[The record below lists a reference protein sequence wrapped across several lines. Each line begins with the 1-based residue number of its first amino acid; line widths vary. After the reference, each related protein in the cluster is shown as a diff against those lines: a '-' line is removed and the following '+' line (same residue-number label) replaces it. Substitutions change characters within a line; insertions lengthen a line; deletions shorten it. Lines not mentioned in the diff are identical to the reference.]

1 MRYLESIEE
10 RKRTRALWEEI
21 FPEDSA
27 SFLDYYYEE
36 KALENEILV
45 EEAGDEIVSMVQ
57 WNPYSLWVNGRLWDS
72 RYLIAVATKPEYR
85 RQKRM
90 AKLLT
95 QGMRD
100 LASKEM
106 PFVWLMPAKAEIYL
120 PFDFR
125 YVYQKWEG
133 DLPAG
138 SGGEGLSVV
147 SLAREDFAAAACF
160 LEREL
165 EERFSVFPERS
176 EEYLQR
182 LQKEVASEG
191 GGLAALLQ
199 GEELVGIFSYWPGE
213 GNMEI
218 RELIVDGRFLPDF
231 LRLNQPQTAET
242 MRRIDSLAAAIRDYF
257 QKSGFGGAVKGE
269 ISVVNTGWLGQEK
282 PAIMARICNFAAFVK
297 EIRSWGPKTVVL
309 QVQDELIPENNG
321 VFRWE
326 LTSTDSR
333 LIPSPGETPELAL
346 TIGELTEWLLGGDAP
361 EGYSEIIP
369 PKGCFFSEI
378 V

>member
-10 RKRTRALWEEI
+10 RQKTRALWEEI

-36 KALENEILV
+36 KATENEILV
-45 EEAGDEIVSMVQ
+45 EEAGDEVVSMVQ

-125 YVYQKWEG
+125 YVYRKWEG
-133 DLPAG
+133 DLPVG
-138 SGGEGLSVV
+138 SSKEGLSVV
-147 SLAREDFAAAACF
+147 SLVQEDFSAAACF

-165 EERFSVFPERS
+165 EERFSVFPERT

-182 LQKEVASEG
+182 MQKEVVSEG
-191 GGLAALLQ
+191 GGLAAILNQ
-199 GEELVGIFSYWPGE
+199 EELIGIFSYWPGE
-213 GNMEI
+213 EKMEI
-218 RELIVDGRFLPDF
+218 RELVADSRFLPDF
-231 LRLNQPQTAET
+231 LRLNHEPESDT
-242 MRRIDSLAAAIRDYF
+242 MQRIDHLAAAIRNYF
-257 QKSGFGGAVKGE
+257 QKSGLSDAAKGK
-269 ISVVNTGWLGQEK
+269 ISVINTGWLGQDS
-282 PAIMARICNFAAFVK
+282 PAIMARICNLAAFVR

-333 LIPSPGETPELAL
+333 LIPSPGERPELVL
-346 TIGELTEWLLGGDAP
+346 TIGEMTEWLLGGAAP
-361 EGYSEIIP
+361 EGYSEIFP
-369 PKGCFFSEI
+369 LNGCFFSEI